1 MQLNCCDIC
10 ESIIEDKIYVMAIT
24 ESFLQKT
31 KTQYEDTKS
40 FEDSMKVYNRLMSQH
55 QKNTKVFDL
64 CPGCQKVLGYL
75 LGLRKGEVKKLK
87 EKAKKIYEKGTNNGE
102 V

>member
-31 KTQYEDTKS
+31 KSSYDETKS
-40 FEDSMKVYNRLMSQH
+40 LEDSMKLYNNLMSQH
-55 QKNTKVFDL
+55 KKSTKVFDL

-75 LGLRKGEVKKLK
+75 LGLRKGEVRKLK
-87 EKAKKIYEKGTNNGE
+87 EKAQKIYEKGAKNDE